1 MKKSFSFV
9 MMIVISLVFFA
20 GCVTELVVPEN
31 DVNSPAS
38 EASEGSSNPADEL
51 GIGKGTLK
59 LYLTDAPGDF
69 KELNIVISRI
79 DGHIS
84 VEGEEEEGYWDTLKD
99 WTENGG
105 LGLPVD
111 LLTLQGVSLL
121 LGSMDLPANHYT
133 QLRVFLM
140 EEAELV
146 LEGEGSPDGP
156 TVSQTLT
163 IPSSATSGIKLNR
176 PFDIVEGGITK
187 LTLDFDAE
195 KSIIK
200 TGNGKYK
207 MKPVIHLISETYL
220 TEELPEVF
228 GSVSGNVSYYD
239 SLDLELTGI
248 VGANIELAGGAYI
261 FANTT
266 TTSGEVDLEGNFSLT
281 NVPAGTYALNVVA
294 DGYDNYSESIEVTA
308 GANTPVD
315 VVFLV
320 EEPGGISGSVVVSGT
335 TTAIEGAMVT
345 VTLAGGSTYIFGS
358 STETN
363 GAGSF
368 LIEQLPVGTYDLAV
382 SAEGYTPSSV
392 SAIPVTEGGL
402 NNLLTPI
409 ELIELPVTP

>member
-38 EASEGSSNPADEL
+38 EGSSNPAGGL

-69 KELNIVISRI
+69 KELNIVISMI

-84 VEGEEEEGYWDTLKD
+84 VEVEEEEGYWETLKE
-99 WTENGG
+99 WPEG
-105 LGLPVD
+105 LQVD

-133 QLRVFLM
+133 QLRVFLK

-146 LEGEGSPDGP
+146 LEGNDGP
-156 TVSQTLT
+156 EESTVTEILT
-163 IPSSATSGIKLNR
+163 IPSSANTGIKLNR

-207 MKPVIHLISETYL
+207 MKPVITVLSENYSS
-220 TEELPEVF
+220 EELPELF

-266 TTSGEVDLEGNFSLT
+266 TTSGEVDLEGNFSLI
-281 NVPAGTYALNVVA
+281 NVPAGTYALNLVA

-320 EEPGGISGSVVVSGT
+320 EEPGGISGSVVVLGT

-368 LIEQLPVGTYDLAV
+368 LIEQLPVGTYDLTV

-409 ELIELPVTP
+409 ELAPITP

>member
-38 EASEGSSNPADEL
+38 EGSSNPADGL
-51 GIGKGTLK
+51 GTGKGTLK

-99 WTENGG
+99 WTENDGP
-105 LGLPVD
+105 GLPVD

-133 QLRVFLM
+133 QLRVFLK
-140 EEAELV
+140 EEAKLV
-146 LEGEGSPDGP
+146 LEGEEEVEGEGP
-156 TVSQTLT
+156 TEEIVTLE
-163 IPSSATSGIKLNR
+163 IPSSANTGIKLNR

-248 VGANIELAGGAYI
+248 VGANIELAGGSYI

-266 TTSGEVDLEGNFSLT
+266 TTSGELDLEGDFILT

-308 GANTPVD
+308 GGDTPVE
-315 VVFLV
+315 VVFLTEV
-320 EEPGGISGSVVVSGT
+320 PGSISGSVVIFGT
-335 TTAIEGAMVT
+335 DTAIEGATVT
-345 VTLAGGSTYIFGS
+345 ATLAGSSTYIFS
-358 STETN
+358 SSVVTDI
-363 GAGSF
+363 AGSF

-382 SAEGYTPSSV
+382 SAEGYTSSSV

-409 ELIELPVTP
+409 EL

>member
-1 MKKSFSFV
+1 MKKYFKFILLSGIILIF
-9 MMIVISLVFFA
+9 LT
-20 GCVTELVVPEN
+20 GCAVDLVVPEN
-31 DVNSPAS
+31 DVSSP
-38 EASEGSSNPADEL
+38 ASEGSSNPAGGL

-84 VEGEEEEGYWDTLKD
+84 VEGEEEEGYWDTLKN
-99 WTENGG
+99 WPEG
-105 LGLPVD
+105 LQVD

-133 QLRVFLM
+133 QLRVFLK

-146 LEGEGSPDGP
+146 LEGNDEPEGS
-156 TVSQTLT
+156 TVTEILT
-163 IPSSATSGIKLNR
+163 IPSSANTGIKLNR

-207 MKPVIHLISETYL
+207 MKPVITVLSENYSS
-220 TEELPEVF
+220 EELPELF

-266 TTSGEVDLEGNFSLT
+266 TTSGEVDLEGNFSLA

-308 GANTPVD
+308 SANTPVD
-315 VVFLV
+315 VVFLA
-320 EEPGGISGSVVVSGT
+320 EEPGGISGSVVKVVDSVT
-335 TTAIEGAMVT
+335 EAFEGATVT
-345 VTLAGGSTYIFGS
+345 ATLAGGSTYIFS
-358 STETN
+358 SSVVTDV
-363 GAGSF
+363 AGSF
-368 LIEQLPVGTYDLAV
+368 LIEQLPVGIYDLTV
-382 SAEGYTPSSV
+382 SAIDYVGSSV
-392 SAIPVTEGGL
+392 SGISVTAGVD
-402 NNLLTPI
+402 TPI
-409 ELIELPVTP
+409 GTIGLVPIP

>member
-9 MMIVISLVFFA
+9 MMIAISLVFFA

-38 EASEGSSNPADEL
+38 EGSSNPAGGS

-84 VEGEEEEGYWDTLKD
+84 VEVEEEEGYWETLKE
-99 WTENGG
+99 WPEG
-105 LGLPVD
+105 LQVD

-133 QLRVFLM
+133 QLRVFLK

-146 LEGEGSPDGP
+146 LEGNDGP
-156 TVSQTLT
+156 EESTVTEILT
-163 IPSSATSGIKLNR
+163 IPSSANTGIKLNR

-207 MKPVIHLISETYL
+207 MKPVITVLSENYSS
-220 TEELPEVF
+220 EELPELF

-281 NVPAGTYALNVVA
+281 NVPAGTYALNLVA

-320 EEPGGISGSVVVSGT
+320 EEPGGISRSVVVLGT

-368 LIEQLPVGTYDLAV
+368 LIEQLPVGTYDLTV

-409 ELIELPVTP
+409 ELAPITP